1 MLPVLIALAAYWRR
15 GGFEPET
22 GLLNADEAAPAEAP
36 KEIAAAP
43 VESFAW
49 HGLGARFRVAAVAL
63 LALGLIALA
72 IPAER
77 FGASPQYRIGEEQA
91 RAAAD
96 TFLRS
101 RGIDPSAFRHVTFPD
116 THWGGDDSLA
126 GKYFLEHGSVS
137 TAAALFERNR
147 PVQHWVTRYFKSLDK
162 EEALVSIHPETGKVL
177 GFHHTLP
184 EDRPGADLP
193 EDDARAIAAAFAAS
207 LGRNPAAMDLNESR
221 SEKKK
226 ARRDY
231 TFVWQARPG
240 DARNVADARFRLEVE
255 VAGDQAASLRSY
267 WHLPETFTRARS
279 QQNFISIPVM
289 TLRFGLLAAG
299 FVAGIWL
306 LLRKIRQGQV
316 PWRTVI
322 RVAIPIALL
331 TAVGPLL
338 SMKLL
343 LQGYNTAIPL
353 ETYEATMYLVV
364 AMSVIFGF
372 VMAGAAAALIL
383 SYHPEAAAA
392 LRAASRRAAGRD
404 ALIALLAAA
413 GLVLLSRQAQ
423 IVLLDRFHAAAL
435 FSVGSPDLI
444 VSVLPAL
451 AAVAAAIRSIL
462 LYGAAL
468 AICALIV
475 EHLRRPWMAAGAA
488 LLAPFLLLPLDIR
501 TPAEFALQ
509 YTCGF
514 LTVAAAVVFCRYF
527 ARANYLAYALVLW
540 LVALRGPLAELFGNP
555 YPAYVMQ
562 GRLLALIAAAA
573 ILWAVIPSWT
583 GKKQES
589 EAAA

>member
-1 MLPVLIALAAYWRR
+1 M
-15 GGFEPET
+15 
-22 GLLNADEAAPAEAP
+22 
-36 KEIAAAP
+36 
-43 VESFAW
+43 
-49 HGLGARFRVAAVAL
+49 
-63 LALGLIALA
+63 
-72 IPAER
+72 
-77 FGASPQYRIGEEQA
+77 
-91 RAAAD
+91 
-96 TFLRS
+96 
-101 RGIDPSAFRHVTFPD
+101 
-116 THWGGDDSLA
+116 
-126 GKYFLEHGSVS
+126 
-137 TAAALFERNR
+137 
-147 PVQHWVTRYFKSLDK
+147 QHWVTRYFKSLDK
-162 EEALVSIHPETGKVL
+162 EEALVSIHPETGQVL

-404 ALIALLAAA
+404 ALVALLAAA

-475 EHLRRPWMAAGAA
+475 RTPAPALDGSGRRAARPVPPAAARHPHSGRIRAAIYLRVPHRGGGRG
-488 LLAPFLLLPLDIR
+488 LLPLFR
-501 TPAEFALQ
+501 ARQLSRLCAGP
-509 YTCGF
+509 
-514 LTVAAAVVFCRYF
+514 VAGRAARP
-527 ARANYLAYALVLW
+527 RS
-540 LVALRGPLAELFGNP
+540 
-555 YPAYVMQ
+555 
-562 GRLLALIAAAA
+562 A
-573 ILWAVIPSWT
+573 IF
-583 GKKQES
+583 S
-589 EAAA
+589 EIHTRPTDSC